1 MDLSKY
7 FLLFFKLL
15 PFIIVCY
22 FILFSLFFFDLKGI
36 IYLTGLLITCLITII
51 IGKVGGV
58 EYNNNNNNDGACKL
72 LDLTTGNNNEPLSPI
87 ALNIVSLAFL
97 LGYYTTILSKHQNKK
112 SNYRFTNNAFSYIIL
127 LGVILTYF
135 YWYYSMSKCSDW
147 SSAMTPIIIGGIGGA
162 LWSIFIMETNISQLQ
177 YFNGISSAEVCSMP
191 TKKMYR
197 CTIR

>member
-36 IYLTGLLITCLITII
+36 IYLTGLLITCLISII
-51 IGKVGGV
+51 IGKIGGF
-58 EYNNNNNNDGACKL
+58 EYNSDNNNSTCNL

-135 YWYYSMSKCSDW
+135 YWYYSMSKCGDSN
-147 SSAMTPIIIGGIGGA
+147 SAMTPIIIGGIGGA

>member
-58 EYNNNNNNDGACKL
+58 EYNSDNNNGACNL
-72 LDLTTGNNNEPLSPI
+72 LDLNTDNNNEPLSPV

-97 LGYYTTILSKHQNKK
+97 LGYYTTILAKHENKK
-112 SNYRFTNNAFSYIIL
+112 SNYRFTNNVFSYIIL

-135 YWYYSMSKCSDW
+135 YWYYSLSKCGDLKL
-147 SSAMTPIIIGGIGGA
+147 AGVPIAIGIIGGA

>member
-1 MDLSKY
+1 MMIFLTVSFLFGICIIAFAFSK
-7 FLLFFKLL
+7 LFFISILL
-15 PFIIVCY
+15 MIIGG
-22 FILFSLFFFDLKGI
+22 FGMAGFGTLQSILIISAADQKIRGRVLGI
-36 IYLTGLLITCLITII
+36 LAITIGTQP
-51 IGKVGGV
+51 IG
-58 EYNNNNNNDGACKL
+58 
-72 LDLTTGNNNEPLSPI
+72 
-87 ALNIVSLAFL
+87 AFL

-147 SSAMTPIIIGGIGGA
+147 NSAMTPIIIGGIGGA

>member
-1 MDLSKY
+1 M
-7 FLLFFKLL
+7 
-15 PFIIVCY
+15 
-22 FILFSLFFFDLKGI
+22 KGI
-36 IYLTGLLITCLITII
+36 IYLTGLLITCLISII
-51 IGKVGGV
+51 IGKIGGF
-58 EYNNNNNNDGACKL
+58 EYNNDNKDSACTL

-97 LGYYTTILSKHQNKK
+97 LGYYTTILVKHENKK
-112 SNYRFTNNAFSYIIL
+112 SNYRFTNNAFSYTIL
-127 LGVILTYF
+127 LVVILTYF
-135 YWYYSMSKCSDW
+135 YWYYIMSKCGDLDKPTDS
-147 SSAMTPIIIGGIGGA
+147 IIIGIIGGV

>member
-36 IYLTGLLITCLITII
+36 IYLTGLLITCLISII
-51 IGKVGGV
+51 IGKIGGV
-58 EYNNNNNNDGACKL
+58 EYNNNNNDDACNL

-147 SSAMTPIIIGGIGGA
+147 NSAMAPIIIGGIGGA